1 MKEKD
6 VNPFYNRVDS
16 MIRNKGMNH
25 KELAESIGV
34 TPVTLHRY
42 LALERRCSLSVFM
55 GICEE
60 IDISAED
67 LFRTYTYARLEKR
80 VDDYRRAENEV

>member
-16 MIRNKGMNH
+16 IIRNKGMSH
-25 KELAESIGV
+25 KELAEHIGV

-42 LALERRCSLSVFM
+42 LVLERSCSLSAFM
-55 GICEE
+55 GICEVV
-60 IDISAED
+60 DVSAED

-80 VDDYRRAENEV
+80 VDDYRRAKNEV